1 MQLEADSTTSIL
13 KLKKEATMPRITM
26 REAISQALM
35 EEMDRDPA
43 VFILGEEVGVW
54 GGTYAVTKGFYD
66 KYGAKRV
73 KDTPIAEAAI
83 IGAAIGA
90 ALVGQRPIAELMT
103 INFAFAA
110 MDHIVNEAAKLRYM
124 FGGQFTLPLVIRAVG
139 GGGRQLGATHSQTP
153 DAIFAHFPG
162 LKVVAPGTP
171 EDAKG
176 LLKSAIR
183 SNDPVLFI
191 EHATLYQVRGEVP
204 AEEYLIPIGKSKIQR
219 PGHDVTIVTY
229 SKGLEISLK
238 AAEELAK
245 EGIEAEIVDLRTLR
259 PLDMEPVL
267 ESFKKTNRAVIVEEG
282 WKSYGVGAE
291 VASRI
296 YEEAF
301 DYVDAPIKRVAQ
313 KEVPLP
319 YNRTLEQ
326 AALPQV
332 EDVIAAVKE
341 VL

>member
-1 MQLEADSTTSIL
+1 MS
-13 KLKKEATMPRITM
+13 KITM

-35 EEMDRDPA
+35 EEMDRDAA
-43 VFILGEEVGVW
+43 VFIMGEEVGVW

-66 KYGAKRV
+66 KYGPARI
-73 KDTPIAEAAI
+73 KDTPIAENAI

-90 ALVGQRPIAELMT
+90 AMVGQRPVAELMT
-103 INFAFAA
+103 INFAFSA
-110 MDHIVNEAAKLRYM
+110 MDYIVNQAAKLRYM

-162 LKVVAPGTP
+162 RRVVSPGTP

-176 LLKSAIR
+176 LLKTAIR
-183 SNDPVLFI
+183 SDDPILFI
-191 EHATLYQVRGEVP
+191 EHATMYQVRGEVP
-204 AEEYLIPIGKSKIQR
+204 EGEYVIPIGKSKIQR
-219 PGHDVTIVTY
+219 AGRDLTIITY
-229 SKGLEISLK
+229 CKGLELSFK
-238 AAEELAK
+238 AAEELSK

-267 ESFKKTNRAVIVEEG
+267 SSFMKTNRAIVVEEG
-282 WKSYGVGAE
+282 WKSFGIGSE

-296 YEEAF
+296 YEQAF
-301 DYVDAPIKRVAQ
+301 DFVDAPILRVAQ

-332 EDVIAAVKE
+332 ADITAAARE
-341 VL
+341 VLK

>member
-1 MQLEADSTTSIL
+1 
-13 KLKKEATMPRITM
+13 M
-26 REAISQALM
+26 REAISQALW
-35 EEMDRDPA
+35 EEMERDEN

-66 KYGAKRV
+66 HFGEKRV
-73 KDTPIAEAAI
+73 RDTPIAEAAI
-83 IGAAIGA
+83 VGAAIGA
-90 ALVGQRPIAELMT
+90 ALTGVRPVAELMT

-110 MDHIVNEAAKLRYM
+110 MDHIVNEAAKLHYM
-124 FGGQFTLPLVIRAVG
+124 FGGQFTLPLVIRTPG

-191 EHATLYQVRGEVP
+191 EHATLYQIRGEVP
-204 AEEYLIPIGKSKIQR
+204 DGEYLTPLGESKVQR
-219 PGHDVTIVTY
+219 PGRDVTLVTY
-229 SKGLEISLK
+229 SKMLEVSSK
-238 AAEELAK
+238 AAEQLSK
-245 EGIEAEIVDLRTLR
+245 EGIEVEIIDLRSLR
-259 PLDMEPVL
+259 PLDMGPVL
-267 ESFKKTNRAVIVEEG
+267 ESFKQTNRAVIVEEG
-282 WKSYGVGAE
+282 WLSYGVGAE
-291 VASRI
+291 VAARI
-296 YEEAF
+296 YSEAF
-301 DYVDAPIKRVAQ
+301 DYVDAPIQRVAQ

-319 YNRTLEQ
+319 YNQALEQ
-326 AALPQV
+326 MALPQI
-332 EDVIAAVKE
+332 EDIIRAVKE